1 MIQGVWMMTADVRGQ
16 PRILVVE
23 DDDGVARM
31 LHISLTAAGFD
42 SFEARNGREALDV
55 LRQEAV
61 DAVILDLVLPD
72 SLGGVVLDW
81 LRRPPP
87 HYAPAW
93 VVISALAPSEV
104 VRRHGELGENFFPK
118 PFDPWDLI
126 RRLNKLLQTRGPQP
140 KGGEGP

>member
-1 MIQGVWMMTADVRGQ
+1 MMMTADARGQ

-23 DDDGVARM
+23 DDAGVTRM
-31 LHISLTAAGFD
+31 LHISLAAAGFD
-42 SFEARNGREALDV
+42 STEARNGQEALDV
-55 LRQEAV
+55 LRQETV

-72 SLGGVVLDW
+72 GLGGVVLDW

-87 HYAPAW
+87 HCAPAW
-93 VVISALAPSEV
+93 VVISALAPREV
-104 VRRHGELGENFFPK
+104 AARHGELGENFFPK

>member
-1 MIQGVWMMTADVRGQ
+1 MMMTAEARRQ
-16 PRILVVE
+16 ARILVVE

-104 VRRHGELGENFFPK
+104 VRRHGELGENFFSK
-118 PFDPWDLI
+118 PFDPWELI
-126 RRLNKLLQTRGPQP
+126 RRLNDLLQRREPEPRGGQAS
-140 KGGEGP
+140 

>member
-31 LHISLTAAGFD
+31 LHISLAAAGFD
-42 SFEARNGREALDV
+42 SIKVGCGREALEV
-55 LRQEAV
+55 LERESV

-72 SLGGVVLDW
+72 GLAGVVLDW

-87 HYAPAW
+87 HCAPAW
-93 VVISALAPSEV
+93 VVISALAPREV
-104 VRRHGELGENFFPK
+104 AARHGELGESFFAK

-126 RRLNKLLQTRGPQP
+126 RRLNKLMQRGGTQP
-140 KGGEGP
+140 GGGQGS

>member
-1 MIQGVWMMTADVRGQ
+1 MMMTADARGQ

-23 DDDGVARM
+23 DDAGVTRM

-42 SFEARNGREALDV
+42 SIEAGCGREALEV
-55 LRQEAV
+55 LEREAV
-61 DAVILDLVLPD
+61 DAVILDLILPD
-72 SLGGVVLDW
+72 GLGGVVLDW

-87 HYAPAW
+87 HCAPAW
-93 VVISALAPSEV
+93 VVISALAPREV
-104 VRRHGELGENFFPK
+104 AARHGELGENFFPK